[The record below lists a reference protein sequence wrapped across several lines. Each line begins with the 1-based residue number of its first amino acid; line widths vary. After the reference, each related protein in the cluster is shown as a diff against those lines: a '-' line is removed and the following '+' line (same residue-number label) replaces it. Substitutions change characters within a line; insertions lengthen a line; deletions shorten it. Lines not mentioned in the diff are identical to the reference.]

1 MSSNLTE
8 YRQNF
13 PALAN
18 KSYFNYGGQGTL
30 PQVALDA
37 LINSYENMEKLGPF
51 SGAVNNFINEEE
63 RLIKNLIAQELQAT
77 PETITLT
84 ENVTVGCNIAL
95 WGIDWKPGD
104 QLIIS
109 DAEHQGVIGAVQE
122 LQRRYQ
128 IEIIVCPLIPTLN
141 KGDPVRVIAETLT
154 PRTRLLVISHILWNT
169 GQILP
174 LGEIVKVCHEKQVK
188 VLVDAAQSVGVLP
201 LNMLELG
208 VDFYAFTG
216 HKWWCGPAGLG
227 GLYVSKE
234 AQETL
239 YPTFIG
245 WRGVVKNQLGYP
257 TGLIN
262 DGRRYEV
269 GTSAYPLYAGLRKAI
284 ELHHLW
290 GNGRERY
297 QQIVE
302 KSQLLWELLSK
313 IDGIEC
319 LKKTPPES
327 GLISFK
333 LTKGKSPRELVVN
346 LEKQG
351 IILRTI
357 LNPDCVRACVH
368 YFTEEREIAEL
379 VSSINTYV
387 K

>member
-1 MSSNLTE
+1 MISNLTE

-30 PQVALDA
+30 PKALVAA
-37 LINSYENMEKLGPF
+37 YENMEKLGPF
-51 SGAVNNFINEEE
+51 SGAVNDFINEEE
-63 RLIKNLIAQELQAT
+63 SLIKNLIALELQGT

-104 QLIIS
+104 NLIIS
-109 DAEHQGVIGAVQE
+109 DCEHQGVIGAVQE
-122 LQRRYQ
+122 LERRYQ
-128 IEIIVCPLIPTLN
+128 IEVTICPLMATLN
-141 KGDPVRVIAETLT
+141 EGDAVRVIAESLT
-154 PRTRLLVISHILWNT
+154 AKTRLLVVSHILWNT

-174 LGEIVKVCHEKQVK
+174 LGEIIKVCHEKNVK

-201 LNMLELG
+201 LNMVELG

-216 HKWWCGPAGLG
+216 HKWWCGPCGLG
-227 GLYVSKE
+227 GLYISKE

-239 YPTFIG
+239 HPTFIG
-245 WRGVVKNQLGYP
+245 WRGVVKNKLGYP
-257 TGLIN
+257 RGLIN

-290 GNGRERY
+290 GKGWERY
-297 QQIVE
+297 QKIRE
-302 KSQLLWELLSK
+302 KSQILWELLNE

-333 LTKGKSPRELVVN
+333 LTRGKSPRELVIN

-368 YFTEEREIAEL
+368 YFTEEREMAQL
-379 VSSINTYV
+379 VSSINEYV